1 MTADEV
7 SLLTQNEWLS
17 IITYTRCSAKI
28 QEDLALLKEA
38 ILLVQLNKFESG
50 SGTISFFLGEFV
62 PLIQTAFAVLLLDRH
77 GCGTDC
83 EGPME
88 WEWDFFQSPLQIQK
102 FCCQTH
108 DKIRIT

>member
-1 MTADEV
+1 
-7 SLLTQNEWLS
+7 
-17 IITYTRCSAKI
+17 
-28 QEDLALLKEA
+28 
-38 ILLVQLNKFESG
+38 
-50 SGTISFFLGEFV
+50 
-62 PLIQTAFAVLLLDRH
+62 VLLLDRH

-102 FCCQTH
+102 FCCRTH